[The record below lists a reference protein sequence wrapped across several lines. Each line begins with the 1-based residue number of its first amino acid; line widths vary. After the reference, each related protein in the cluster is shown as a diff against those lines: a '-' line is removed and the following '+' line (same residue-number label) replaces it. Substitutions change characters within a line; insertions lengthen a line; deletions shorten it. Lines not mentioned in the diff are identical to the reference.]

1 MERTPVTS
9 SNICSVGHD
18 PDNQTLEIEF
28 NSGAVYQ
35 YASVPPDEYDG
46 LFNADS
52 KGKYFNA
59 NIKNRYSFI
68 KL

>member
-9 SNICSVGHD
+9 TNLCSVGYD
-18 PDNQTLEIEF
+18 TDNQIFEVEF

-35 YASVPPDEYDG
+35 YTNVPIGEYEG
-46 LFNADS
+46 LLNSDS

-59 NIKNRYSFI
+59 NIKNRYSFV

>member
-1 MERTPVTS
+1 MERIPVTS
-9 SNICSVGHD
+9 TNICSVGYD
-18 PDNQTLEIEF
+18 TDNQLFEVEF

-35 YASVPPDEYDG
+35 YTNVPLGEYEG
-46 LFNADS
+46 LLNSDS

-59 NIKNRYSFI
+59 NIKNRYSYV

>member
-35 YASVPPDEYDG
+35 YASVPPSEYEG
-46 LFNADS
+46 FLNADS
-52 KGKYFNA
+52 KGKYFHA